1 LPDEPIEHGDICP
14 RQIGLAVLQNPVS
27 VALLLLTGYF
37 SLVVATHRRRS
48 LNTKHALLGA
58 GLLATLTTA
67 AALMATNPV

>member
-1 LPDEPIEHGDICP
+1 M
-14 RQIGLAVLQNPVS
+14 LQNPVS

-37 SLVVATHRRRS
+37 FFVVATHRRRS